1 MVDESVT
8 VTETESSYDFDGI
21 WKEFIRE
28 YWPEILRDVIPDL
41 YDAVDFE
48 QKAEFLDKEM
58 QEISQQLYGDND
70 SVSKWYVDNLIKIWL
85 KDGREE
91 WVLLHIEIQGKGGE
105 IISLRMFRYSCL
117 IFLRYGKHPAA
128 LAILT
133 SKRPKKEGNPEA
145 YCYDIFGTTLEYKY
159 HTLKTYEY
167 RNEELLASDS
177 PVHIFI
183 YAVKMAVRHRKSGDK
198 KLEYMLKVARLL
210 KARGWSK
217 ERMRVFFKYLEFLM
231 INSGREYRYT
241 FIEKSIE
248 ILEGKKVK
256 LMTFEEEVREKAMAE
271 GLAKGL
277 AEGLAKG
284 LAEAHAEFTRSLIGS
299 GLLTNEQI
307 ATITKQTPE
316 YVASLKQEITV

>member
-1 MVDESVT
+1 MADENT
-8 VTETESSYDFDGI
+8 KVTETESPYDFDGI

-28 YWPEILRDVIPDL
+28 YWPEILHDVIPDL
-41 YDAVDFE
+41 YEAVDFE
-48 QKAEFLDKEM
+48 RKAEFLDKEM
-58 QEISQQLYGDND
+58 REISQQLYGENA
-70 SVSKWYVDNLIKIWL
+70 VSKWYVDNLIKIWL

-91 WVLLHIEIQGKGGE
+91 WVLLHIEVQGKGGE
-105 IISLRMFRYSCL
+105 IISARMFRYSCL

-133 SKRPKKEGNPEA
+133 SKRPKREGNPEA
-145 YCYDIFGTTLEYKY
+145 YRYDIFGTTLEYKY

-183 YAVKMAVRHRKSGDK
+183 YAVKMAVKYRKSDDK

-210 KARGWSK
+210 KARGWSE

-256 LMTFEEEVREKAMAE
+256 LMTFEEEITERVTARVTEE
-271 GLAKGL
+271 VTAKNR
-277 AEGLAKG
+277 ADTA
-284 LAEAHAEFTRSLIGS
+284 RSLIGL
-299 GLLTNEQI
+299 GLLTDEQI
-307 ATITKQTPE
+307 ATVTHQTPE
-316 YVASLKQEITV
+316 YVASLRQEITA

>member
-8 VTETESSYDFDGI
+8 VTETESPYDFDGI

-41 YDAVDFE
+41 YDAVDFGR
-48 QKAEFLDKEM
+48 KAEFLDKEM
-58 QEISQQLYGDND
+58 QEISQQLYGEND

-91 WVLLHIEIQGKGGE
+91 WVLLHIEVQGKGGK

-117 IFLRYGKHPAA
+117 IFLRYGKHPAT

-133 SKRPKKEGNPEA
+133 SRRPKKEGNPEA
-145 YCYDIFGTTLEYKY
+145 YRYNIFGTTLEYKY

-183 YAVKMAVRHRKSGDK
+183 YAVKMAVRYRKSGDK
-198 KLEYMLKVARLL
+198 KLEYMIKVARLL
-210 KARGWSK
+210 KARGWSE

-256 LMTFEEEVREKAMAE
+256 LMTFEEEVREKTI
-271 GLAKGL
+271 
-277 AEGLAKG
+277 
-284 LAEAHAEFTRSLIGS
+284 AEFNDKTVRSLIGLGS
-299 GLLTNEQI
+299 LTNEQI

-316 YVASLKQEITV
+316 YVASLRQEVTA